1 MTQTSLFGLFV
12 TTVTWIPIRNVPSA
26 VRGEVLNHKM
36 PSRTAPTELYIP
48 LH

>member
-1 MTQTSLFGLFV
+1 MNRTSLLGLFV
-12 TTVTWIPIRNVPSA
+12 ATVTWIPIRNVPSA
-26 VRGEVLNHKM
+26 VRGKVLDHKM